1 MPRVILVL
9 FAYNQCDYVDDA
21 MASLFAQDYPNLHI
35 VLSDDASTDDTFARL
50 KQAAAD
56 YAGPHHVTINQT
68 SGGGGLLAHFYSAI
82 EGVDGDLVVGAAGDD
97 VSSPERVS
105 KLVKAWQGTGAAGI
119 YSGWNSV
126 DQNLNFLRRE
136 GNEQQHVRDMA
147 TYFPNREIVIAR
159 GATAAYAMPFLRS
172 FVVPRVPIWA
182 EDYFLSGVAMFQ
194 GRNII
199 YLDEPLV
206 SYRQNEAAL
215 RNFNSLKLDFLSYE
229 KREQSFFATFEV
241 LQNALENIM
250 RNHPGLNQEVD
261 FEAIE
266 KDLTWYRYRANWSE
280 QSMLRRFAF
289 TLQLLDRTKLRWAMP
304 RVIGLDGFIFIKTY
318 FSRRITPLSP
328 WYHQFKRRFCRSSP
342 NSHGP

>member
-1 MPRVILVL
+1 VNKSTITTSESSISRVILVL
-9 FAYNQCDYVDDA
+9 LAYNQRDYVGDA
-21 MASLFAQDYPNLHI
+21 VASLFAQDYPNLHI
-35 VLSDDASTDDTFARL
+35 VLSDDASTDDTFACL

-56 YAGPHHVTINQT
+56 YAGPHHVTLNQT
-68 SGGGGLLAHFYSAI
+68 SGGGGLLAHLYSAI
-82 EGVDGDLVVGAAGDD
+82 EGVDGALVVGAAGDD

-119 YSGWNSV
+119 YSGWNCV

-147 TYFPNREIVIAR
+147 TYFPNREVVIAR

-172 FVVPRVPIWA
+172 FVLPRVPIWA

-194 GRNII
+194 GRNIR

-215 RNFNSLKLDFLSYE
+215 RNFNSLKLDFFSYE
-229 KREQSFFATFEV
+229 KREQSFFAEFLV
-241 LQNALENIM
+241 LHNALKNIM
-250 RNHPGLNQEVD
+250 RSYPGVKQEVN

-266 KDLTWYRYRANWSE
+266 RDLKWYRYRANWPE
-280 QSMLRRFAF
+280 QSMLRRLAF
-289 TLQLLDRTKLRWAMP
+289 TLRLFDRTKLRWAVP
-304 RVIGLDGFIFIKTY
+304 RVIGIDRFIYIKSH
-318 FSRRITPLSP
+318 FLRRNIPI
-328 WYHQFKRRFCRSSP
+328 SS
-342 NSHGP
+342 